1 MTDQS
6 PSTASRLQGYQR
18 DRLLQ
23 INAVLVGVLFAVG
36 VSGAVTMDAAPG
48 MLLNSVA
55 GWCYRISLGL
65 PADGQYACAGQMQIG
80 VLG

>member
-18 DRLLQ
+18 DRFLQ

-55 GWCYRISLGL
+55 G
-65 PADGQYACAGQMQIG
+65 
-80 VLG
+80 

>member
-18 DRLLQ
+18 DRFLQ
-23 INAVLVGVLFAVG
+23 INALLVGVLFAG

-48 MLLNSVA
+48 TRLNSVA
-55 GWCYRISLGL
+55 G
-65 PADGQYACAGQMQIG
+65 
-80 VLG
+80 

>member
-55 GWCYRISLGL
+55 G
-65 PADGQYACAGQMQIG
+65 
-80 VLG
+80 